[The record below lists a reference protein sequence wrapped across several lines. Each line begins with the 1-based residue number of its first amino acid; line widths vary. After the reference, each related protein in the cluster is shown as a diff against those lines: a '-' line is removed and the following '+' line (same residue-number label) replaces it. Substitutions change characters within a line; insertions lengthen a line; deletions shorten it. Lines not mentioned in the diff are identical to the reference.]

1 MKQGLTPD
9 PKNALSSA
17 PTLHI
22 TMFDAYALRSQF
34 PLFSREPA
42 LIYLDNAATTQKP
55 CCVLEAERA
64 FYETANANVHRAS
77 YQLAATATQAYE
89 SARVVVARFINAGD
103 PAQIVFTRGATEA
116 INLVAHSWGAS
127 QLRTGDEI
135 LISTLEHHAN
145 IVPWQM
151 IAKQTGA
158 VIRPVPVLANG
169 EFDLAAFQAL
179 LNPATRLVAITQA
192 SNAIGT
198 QPPLASII
206 PAAHALGARVLV
218 DGAQAIAHQ
227 PVDVQTLDAD
237 FYVFSGHKTYGP
249 TGIGVLYAKRE
260 LLIDMPPW
268 MGGGEMIET
277 VRFDGTTYAP
287 PPARFE
293 AGTPPIAQAVGLAAA
308 LDWLQNLDSAALGA
322 HEHALRARLQ
332 DGLAKLAGV
341 HSIGPA
347 HGSLLSLN
355 FDAAHP
361 FDVAQFLDARHIAV
375 RVGHHCAQPLFQAL
389 NLSGSLR
396 ISLAAYNT
404 VEDIDA
410 LLAALAD
417 TLELLA

>member
-1 MKQGLTPD
+1 
-9 PKNALSSA
+9 
-17 PTLHI
+17 
-22 TMFDAYALRSQF
+22 
-34 PLFSREPA
+34 
-42 LIYLDNAATTQKP
+42 
-55 CCVLEAERA
+55 
-64 FYETANANVHRAS
+64 
-77 YQLAATATQAYE
+77 
-89 SARVVVARFINAGD
+89 
-103 PAQIVFTRGATEA
+103 
-116 INLVAHSWGAS
+116 
-127 QLRTGDEI
+127 
-135 LISTLEHHAN
+135 
-145 IVPWQM
+145 
-151 IAKQTGA
+151 
-158 VIRPVPVLANG
+158 
-169 EFDLAAFQAL
+169 
-179 LNPATRLVAITQA
+179 
-192 SNAIGT
+192 
-198 QPPLASII
+198 
-206 PAAHALGARVLV
+206 
-218 DGAQAIAHQ
+218 
-227 PVDVQTLDAD
+227 
-237 FYVFSGHKTYGP
+237 
-249 TGIGVLYAKRE
+249 VLYAKRE

>member
-1 MKQGLTPD
+1 
-9 PKNALSSA
+9 
-17 PTLHI
+17 
-22 TMFDAYALRSQF
+22 MFDAYALRSEF
-34 PLFSREPA
+34 PLFSREPE

-55 CCVLEAERA
+55 RCVLDAERV

-89 SARVVVARFINAGD
+89 NARAIVARFINAED

-116 INLVAHSWGAS
+116 INLVAHSWGTS
-127 QLRTGDEI
+127 QLRAGDEI

-151 IAKQTGA
+151 VAARTGA
-158 VIRPVPVLANG
+158 TIRPIPVLANG

-192 SNAIGT
+192 SNAIGA
-198 QPPLASII
+198 QPPLAAII

-218 DGAQAIAHQ
+218 DGAQAIAHM
-227 PVDVQTLDAD
+227 PVDVQALDAD
-237 FYVFSGHKTYGP
+237 FYVFSGHKAYGP
-249 TGIGVLYAKRE
+249 TGIGALYAKRE
-260 LLIDMPPW
+260 ILADMPPW

-277 VRFDGTTYAP
+277 VRFEKTSYAP

-308 LDWLQNLDSAALGA
+308 LEWLQSLDREALGA
-322 HEHALRARLQ
+322 HEQALRARLQ
-332 DGLAKLAGV
+332 HGLADLAGV
-341 HSIGPA
+341 RSIAPTHSP
-347 HGSLLSLN
+347 LLSLS

-375 RVGHHCAQPLFQAL
+375 RAGHHCAQPLFQAL

-404 VEDIDA
+404 DADIDA
-410 LLAALAD
+410 LLDALAD